1 MSTTNYPG
9 GFTGGVS
16 LYGRYVSLGDG
27 SGSTYFV
34 DGNSGHDGNNGTSW
48 EDAFKTVAAAITV
61 SHADIGRGSDRWA
74 RRNTIFIAGDRFVE
88 DLTTLPQKTD
98 IIGVG
103 SADGFKRAIIRGTH
117 AITSGVGTRLIG
129 VGFDGASAAA
139 IVTLTGCSSVEFIG
153 CEFNAT
159 GSATATGAI
168 DSTATTHLKIIDCEL
183 YGAFSGDVIDIGAGA
198 ANGTRIIGNR
208 IIGGADNGIVITGVA
223 TITGSQRGLI
233 ADNYIDVADKVID
246 TRATSVFACMNNIC
260 ISGEALGGSSYVID
274 LTFAAKNV
282 ITGND
287 ISVGVPSY
295 TTVA

>member
-1 MSTTNYPG
+1 MSMTNYPG
-9 GFTGGVS
+9 GFVGGVS
-16 LYGRYVSLGDG
+16 HYGRYVSIGDG

-34 DGNSGHDGNNGTSW
+34 DGNSGNDGNNGSSW
-48 EDAFKTVAAAITV
+48 EDAFKTVAAAITA
-61 SHADIGRGSDRWA
+61 SDTDIGRGSDRWA
-74 RRNTIFIAGDRFVE
+74 RRNTIFIAGDRFEE
-88 DLTTLPQKTD
+88 DLTTFPDKCD

-103 SADGFKRAIIRGTH
+103 SCDGFKRAIIRGTH
-117 AITSGVGTRLIG
+117 AVTNGTGTRLIG
-129 VGFDGASAAA
+129 VGFDASSAAA

-159 GSATATGAI
+159 GSATATCAI
-168 DSTATTHLKIIDCEL
+168 DSTATIHLKIIDCEFF
-183 YGAFSGDVIDIGAGA
+183 GAFSGDVIDIGAGA
-198 ANGTRIIGNR
+198 ANGTRIVGNR

-223 TITGSQRGLI
+223 TVTGSQRGLI

-246 TRATSVFACMNNIC
+246 TQATSVFACINNIC
-260 ISGEALGGSSYVID
+260 ISGEALGAASYVID
-274 LTFAAKNV
+274 LTYAAKNI